1 MKKTPERIEKLAA
14 EYVLGSLR
22 GPARR
27 RFERWMMESGAA
39 RREVWYWEQKLGG
52 LSDRVPEVEPPRRVW
67 DGLSQR
73 LWPQP
78 ESPQGAGAERRG
90 GLWLLGG
97 WSALATAAMLVLA
110 VVLWQQPAPEVFRVM
125 TGAIIEE
132 NVADPLW
139 LVTEADHQRELSL
152 RPVAAQAAAQDKDYE
167 LWVLPESGPAISL
180 GVVPVGEVYRVT
192 LDEAT
197 RQALL
202 ESQTLAITLEP
213 KGGSPTGVAT
223 GPVLYVTRLYEL

>member
-39 RREVWYWEQKLGG
+39 RREVWYWEQKLGS
-52 LSDRVPEVEPPRRVW
+52 LSDRVEEVQPPRRVW
-67 DGLSQR
+67 EGINQR
-73 LWPQP
+73 LWPQQAA
-78 ESPQGAGAERRG
+78 PQRGQSGRRG

-97 WSALATAAMLVLA
+97 WSAMATAAVLVLA
-110 VVLWQQPAPEVFRVM
+110 VVLLQQPAPEAFRVM
-125 TGAIIEE
+125 TGAIVEE

-152 RPVAAQAAAQDKDYE
+152 RPVAARAAEQGKDYE
-167 LWVLPESGPAISL
+167 LWVLPDSGPAISL